1 MNCPHT
7 ISLDIADAEDRSDI
21 GDELLVLARLDK
33 LRRHVRL
40 QTAIINDHQALLRS
54 GSVFPGNLHHSGSLL
69 RKRIIE
75 RRKTLA
81 QIADLIDA
89 A

>member
-21 GDELLVLARLDK
+21 FDELLVLARLTRLRDEVRK
-33 LRRHVRL
+33 L
-40 QTAIINDHQALLRS
+40 TKIIDDHTALLPTLS
-54 GSVFPGNLHHSGSLL
+54 PGNQLHSGSLL
-69 RKRIIE
+69 RKRIM
-75 RRKTLA
+75 RRRELLA
-81 QIADLIDA
+81 EIDQLIDA